1 MAINDDVAHEFRSA
15 TDGDIGSDS
24 AKGAY
29 ICGLCDLSVRVDNSE
44 WADTG
49 HNSDLYVR
57 MTLGKLPFSSP
68 KVKV

>member
-1 MAINDDVAHEFRSA
+1 MAINDDVAHEFCSA
-15 TDGDIGSDS
+15 TDGDIGSDR
-24 AKGAY
+24 AKGAD
-29 ICGLCDLSVRVDNSE
+29 ISGLCDLSVRVDNSE

-49 HNSDLYVR
+49 HNDDLYVR

>member
-1 MAINDDVAHEFRSA
+1 VAHKFRSA
-15 TDGDIGSDS
+15 TDGDIGPDR
-24 AKGAY
+24 AKGANFS
-29 ICGLCDLSVRVDNSE
+29 GLCDLSVRVYNSE

-49 HNSDLYVR
+49 HNCDLYVR

>member
-1 MAINDDVAHEFRSA
+1 
-15 TDGDIGSDS
+15 
-24 AKGAY
+24 
-29 ICGLCDLSVRVDNSE
+29 GLCDLSVRVDNSE